1 MASIRL
7 FDLPDKLR
15 YPSNCQ
21 AELNQLHTSVIQ
33 YAEANYREK
42 LSFKRDVIRT
52 MNVLSYMKL
61 NGFTIPK
68 DWKPSDLVDKLPSI
82 SEDNLKGCLKDVYIQ
97 LKEIDWSDLEES
109 ADNSAN
115 VSEPVNIESDDEF
128 MSKFLEDEPLLNPSK
143 AEDLYLQ
150 GPIVPIIDVNSVFAT
165 TEVAGTKLVIYKSL
179 PEIPTRQCE
188 ISVTTDPSLL
198 NEQDLLKLYPAQTV
212 YTRRPE
218 MYLKID
224 GIEFDPILGSIL
236 PIKGFTKKQLV
247 DNIVK
252 YPHLEN
258 IQRLGK
264 SPTGC
269 RYVEFWK
276 FIEIDGQLLKTKDV
290 WDSLPESKIIPRSK
304 FFMEEYV
311 IRRYLLER
319 DIKKIDHKYKI
330 FGDLDPYLTLFTT
343 PDTYIKY
350 GHTDTVGI
358 ARCCVESRISYKRSR
373 NPILRRMSEN
383 G

>member
-1 MASIRL
+1 
-7 FDLPDKLR
+7 
-15 YPSNCQ
+15 
-21 AELNQLHTSVIQ
+21 
-33 YAEANYREK
+33 
-42 LSFKRDVIRT
+42 
-52 MNVLSYMKL
+52 
-61 NGFTIPK
+61 
-68 DWKPSDLVDKLPSI
+68 
-82 SEDNLKGCLKDVYIQ
+82 
-97 LKEIDWSDLEES
+97 
-109 ADNSAN
+109 
-115 VSEPVNIESDDEF
+115 
-128 MSKFLEDEPLLNPSK
+128 
-143 AEDLYLQ
+143 
-150 GPIVPIIDVNSVFAT
+150 
-165 TEVAGTKLVIYKSL
+165 
-179 PEIPTRQCE
+179 
-188 ISVTTDPSLL
+188 
-198 NEQDLLKLYPAQTV
+198 
-212 YTRRPE
+212 

-247 DNIVK
+247 DNIIK